1 MSIVFLLMIR
11 LPPRSTRTDTL
22 FPYTTLFRSLRL
34 RARAEN
40 RYSNLMALRLD
51 GAVACA
57 TGLEQP
63 STFAN
68 SDWFIRTLA
77 NDDFTVTGKVELPGV
92 EQPRLLASL
101 PLRAEDGKIVGIVAM
116 ALRRTWLMDVL
127 LSSTEEHTSELA
139 SLMRN
144 SYAVFCIQK

>member
-92 EQPRLLASL
+92 DQPRLLASL
-101 PLRAEDGKIVGIVAM
+101 PLRAEGGKIVGIVAM
-116 ALRRTWLMDVL
+116 ALRRTSLRNVL
-127 LSSTEEHTSELA
+127 QIGRAPVRTTVTNA
-139 SLMRN
+139 P
-144 SYAVFCIQK
+144 

>member
-1 MSIVFLLMIR
+1 
-11 LPPRSTRTDTL
+11 
-22 FPYTTLFRSLRL
+22 
-34 RARAEN
+34 
-40 RYSNLMALRLD
+40 MALRLD

-92 EQPRLLASL
+92 DQQRLLASL
-101 PLRAEDGKIVGIVAM
+101 PLRAEGGKIVGIVAM
-116 ALRRTWLMDVL
+116 ALRRTWLMDVM
-127 LSSTEEHTSELA
+127 LSDDGQPLA
-139 SLMRN
+139 NPSAHLPDQRGSAMAESAVGAAADDGRPPPFSLGPR
-144 SYAVFCIQK
+144 